1 MIIISI
7 IIIIIIYGLIS
18 YFNKYFLMTEIDIL
32 ERYGKD
38 SWVLI
43 TGASS
48 GQGKRFAIEFAKR
61 KFNIILSG
69 SKNIEVVAA
78 KIEEKYGVK
87 TKCILVNFNDAYKDD
102 FFDVFKNTLD
112 TLPGELSVLVNNV
125 GHRVAWEPYHEM
137 PSSIIRDTIVC
148 GTMVQAN
155 LTQIAIN
162 KFLKRKSRSALIN
175 ITTKCVYPNIW
186 NFAESSISVPYL
198 SVYEAS
204 NAFGF
209 FHSNSIQKEYKE
221 QFDILNITPGAVI
234 TENTPFLKGIPLV
247 IDVKQYVRNIFTF
260 MGQIQGVTCAH
271 WGHELID
278 IGYNLCSKEYSDDLL
293 KNIGK
298 RILSYN
304 K

>member
-1 MIIISI
+1 
-7 IIIIIIYGLIS
+7 
-18 YFNKYFLMTEIDIL
+18 MTEIDIL

-69 SKNIEVVAA
+69 SKNIELVAQ
-78 KIEEKYGVK
+78 KIEKKFGVQ
-87 TKCILVNFNDAYKDD
+87 TKCIIVNFNDAYKDD
-102 FFDVFKNTLD
+102 FFDVFKNTLEN
-112 TLPGELSVLVNNV
+112 LPGELSILVNNV
-125 GHRVAWEPYHEM
+125 GHRIAWEPYHTM

-148 GTMVQAN
+148 GTIVQAN
-155 LTQIAIN
+155 LTQIAI
-162 KFLKRKSRSALIN
+162 KEFLKRKTRSALIN
-175 ITTKCVYPNIW
+175 ITAKCVYPNLW

-209 FHSNSIQKEYKE
+209 FHSNSIQKEYKDK
-221 QFDILNITPGAVI
+221 FDILNITPGAVL
-234 TENTPFLKGIPLV
+234 TENTSFLKDIPFA
-247 IDVKQYVRNIFTF
+247 INVKQYVRNIFVF
-260 MGQIQGVTCAH
+260 IGQIQGVTCAY

-278 IGYNLCSKEYSDDLL
+278 IAYNLCSKEYTDDLL
-293 KNIGK
+293 KKVGK
-298 RILSYN
+298 CIVLKSV
-304 K
+304 